1 MIELWVAGKPRGK
14 DRPRF
19 HRKSGRVFTTK
30 ETIDAEQSIVDAWIA
45 AGSPVMNDEP
55 LSISLQ
61 IQVTRPASH
70 YKKNGELSAE
80 GLRNPMPMKQK
91 PDVDNCLK
99 LVMDALNKRAYA
111 DDVRVVHAVVHRVW
125 SDQQGILIGI
135 ESTTNG

>member
-30 ETIDAEQSIVDAWIA
+30 ETIDAEQSIVDVWIA
-45 AGSPVMNDEP
+45 NGSPVMGDEP
-55 LSISLQ
+55 LAISLQ
-61 IQVTRPASH
+61 IRVIRPASH

-99 LVMDALNKRAYA
+99 LVMDALNKRAYS
-111 DDVRVVHAVVHRVW
+111 DDVRIVQATVRRVW
-125 SDQQGILIGI
+125 SLEQGMLISI
-135 ESTTNG
+135 DSVDNG